1 MAVAVLL
8 VLVDVL
14 GVVID
19 DGIGCVGDGAAI
31 LVLAVL
37 VAEASC

>member
-1 MAVAVLL
+1 VAVAVLL
-8 VLVDVL
+8 ALVDVL

-19 DGIGCVGDGAAI
+19 DGAAI